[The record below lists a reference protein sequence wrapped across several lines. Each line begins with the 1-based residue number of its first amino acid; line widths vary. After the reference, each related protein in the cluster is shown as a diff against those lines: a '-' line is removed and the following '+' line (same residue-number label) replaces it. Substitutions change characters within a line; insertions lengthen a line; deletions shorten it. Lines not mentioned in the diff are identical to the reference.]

1 MGKAIAFATPVFFL
15 LIAVELLVARAR
27 GLSGAYRLN
36 DAINSL
42 SLGVMSQVVGLFVKV
57 FNYGVYVLVFEH
69 VALGTWPG
77 EWWAWVLAIVFYD
90 FCYYW
95 NHRLGHESA
104 VFWAS
109 HVVHHQSQRYNLST
123 ALRQTSSGAFLSWIF
138 YLPMAVAGVPP
149 AMFAVAAI
157 VDLLYQ
163 YWIHTEVIGKLG
175 WFDRWFASPSNH
187 RVHHAVNDRY
197 LDRNYGG
204 ILMAWDRLFGTFVD
218 ETERCVYG
226 TRAPLNSWDPLWAN
240 LEVYADLARK
250 SLRCERW
257 SDRLRVWL
265 KPPGW
270 QPAGAD
276 GRTWHKPS
284 FDLAQVQT
292 YDPPMPRPV
301 HAFAVAQIALAI
313 LGSVVLLWYSE
324 SLAAA
329 PLIAA
334 AVAVIAMLWLTGA
347 VMQSRLRMSHA
358 IALELAAVGIA
369 FVATSASAATRPA
382 LVPTASAA
390 AIPVVIDDARVLHAV
405 ERARTEFLAQQRFD
419 RMHVTVLLQ
428 GRDGHWRRGT
438 VEGDQLAYPASSVK
452 LGFLVG
458 AVHWCREHD
467 QAPDCLDEF
476 VRPMIVD
483 SDNVATGEVVD
494 RISGAPNAP
503 VADNDVE
510 AWIERRRYTERVL
523 ESVALLGSQRLF
535 TKTYPTN
542 SGEEPAELERL
553 AWQRL
558 GRNAMTTDLASA
570 LMLNVALGTLEPQA
584 TDYMRSLLRRPAFS
598 GHSSLGGGLPPGS
611 VHENKIGSAFDTL
624 QDVMYAELPNGQRL
638 VIAAFTNGWDAQEP
652 GPGDV
657 AKLGD
662 FTARVLRE
670 LKLDDAAGRA
680 PQYVDALAPGG
691 GAVRWQWRVPQPG
704 RYELALWYDAEA
716 GNAREAHATVVAQG
730 QHHELAVL
738 DLATWG
744 RRWIRLGDVKLDRGK
759 AALVLTSSTPGKLTG
774 GRLRIARWPDTHPG
788 AQVD

>member
-15 LIAVELLVARAR
+15 LIALELLVARAR
-27 GLSGAYRLN
+27 GMAGAYRLN
-36 DAINSL
+36 DAVNSL
-42 SLGVMSQVVGLFVKV
+42 SLGVMSQMVGLFVRV
-57 FNYGVYVLVFEH
+57 FNYGVYTLVFEH

-77 EWWAWVLAIVFYD
+77 AWWAWVLAIVFYD

-123 ALRQTSSGAFLSWIF
+123 ALRQTSSGAFLGWIF

-197 LDRNYGG
+197 IDRNYGG
-204 ILMAWDRLFGTFVD
+204 IFMAWDHLFGTYVD
-218 ETERCVYG
+218 ESERCVYG

-250 SLRCERW
+250 SMQCERW
-257 SDRLRVWL
+257 SDRVRVWL

-270 QPAGAD
+270 QPAAAD
-276 GRTWHKPS
+276 GTAWHKPH
-284 FDLAQVQT
+284 FDVSQVQT
-292 YDPPMPRPV
+292 YDPPMPRHV
-301 HAFAVAQIALAI
+301 RAFALVQLTLA
-313 LGSVVLLWYSE
+313 VVCSMLLLWYAE
-324 SLAAA
+324 VLPSL
-329 PLIAA
+329 PLTAG
-334 AVAVIAMLWLTGA
+334 AVAVVAVLWLTGA
-347 VMQSRLRMSHA
+347 VMQSRLRMSRA
-358 IALELAAVGIA
+358 VGLELAIAGIA
-369 FVATSASAATRPA
+369 IVATGASATSARAVQPSI
-382 LVPTASAA
+382 V
-390 AIPVVIDDARVLHAV
+390 PVVVDDARVQHAV
-405 ERARTEFLAQQRFD
+405 EYARAGFLALQPFD

-428 GRDGHWRRGT
+428 DRDGHWRRGA
-438 VEGDQLAYPASSVK
+438 VEGDRLAYPASSVK

-458 AVHWCREHD
+458 AVHWCHE
-467 QAPDCLDEF
+467 QGTPPDCLDEF

-483 SDNVATGEVVD
+483 SDNFATGEVVD

-503 VADNDVE
+503 AAGSDAE

-523 ESVALLGSQRLF
+523 DSAGLLGSQRLF

-542 SGEEPAELERL
+542 SGEEPSELERL

-570 LMLNVALGTLEPQA
+570 LMLGVAMGTLEPQA

-611 VHENKIGSAFDTL
+611 THENKIGSAFDTL
-624 QDVMYAELPNGQRL
+624 QDVMYAELPSGQRL
-638 VIAAFTNGWDAQEP
+638 VIAAFTNGWDSQEP
-652 GPGDV
+652 EPWDV

-662 FTARVLRE
+662 FTARLLHELR
-670 LKLDDAAGRA
+670 LDGAAGRE
-680 PQYVDALAPGG
+680 PRYVDASPARD
-691 GAVRWQWRVPQPG
+691 GAVSWQWRVPQPG
-704 RYELALWYDAEA
+704 RYELALWHEA
-716 GNAREAHATVVAQG
+716 DPGNTHEAHATVETPGRRDEIAS
-730 QHHELAVL
+730 L
-738 DLATWG
+738 DLTTWG
-744 RRWIRLGDVKLDRGK
+744 RRWIRLGDVELDRGK
-759 AALVLTSSTPGKLTG
+759 AALVLTTSTSGMLAG
-774 GRLRIARWPDTHPG
+774 GRLRIARWPD
-788 AQVD
+788 AQAD

>member
-15 LIAVELLVARAR
+15 LIALELLVARAR
-27 GLSGAYRLN
+27 GMTGAYRLN

-42 SLGVMSQVVGLFVKV
+42 SLGVMSQVVGLFVRV
-57 FNYGVYVLVFEH
+57 FNYGVYALVFEH
-69 VALGTWPG
+69 VALGAWPDA
-77 EWWAWVLAIVFYD
+77 WWAWALAIVFYD

-197 LDRNYGG
+197 IDRNYGG
-204 ILMAWDRLFGTFVD
+204 IFMAWDRLFGTFVD
-218 ETERCVYG
+218 ESERCEYG

-250 SLRCERW
+250 SLQCEHW
-257 SDRLRVWL
+257 SDRVRVWL

-276 GRTWHKPS
+276 GAAWHKPH
-284 FDLAQVQT
+284 FDVSQVQT

-301 HAFAVAQIALAI
+301 RAFAFVQIALAI
-313 LGSVVLLWYSE
+313 LGSMLLLWYAE
-324 SLAAA
+324 VLAGL
-329 PLIAA
+329 PLVAG
-334 AVAVIAMLWLTGA
+334 AVAVIAVLWLTGA
-347 VMQSRLRMSHA
+347 VMQSRLRMGRA
-358 IALELAAVGIA
+358 VAVELAAIGIA
-369 FVATSASAATRPA
+369 IVATGASAEPA
-382 LVPTASAA
+382 PTAQRVIA
-390 AIPVVIDDARVLHAV
+390 PVIVPVIVDDARVQQAV
-405 ERARTEFLAQQRFD
+405 ERARAGFLSQQSFD

-428 GRDGHWRRGT
+428 DRDGHWRRGG
-438 VEGDQLAYPASSVK
+438 VEGAQLAYPASSVK

-458 AVHWCREHD
+458 AVHWCHEQG

-503 VADNDVE
+503 IAGTDAE

-523 ESVALLGSQRLF
+523 ESAGLLGPQRLF

-542 SGEEPAELERL
+542 SGEEPAALERL

-570 LMLNVALGTLEPQA
+570 MMLNVAMGTLEPQA

-611 VHENKIGSAFDTL
+611 AHENKIGSAFDTL

-638 VIAAFTNGWDAQEP
+638 VISAFTNGWDSKEP
-652 GPGDV
+652 EPWDV

-662 FTARVLRE
+662 FTARLLHELRV
-670 LKLDDAAGRA
+670 DGAAGRA
-680 PQYVDALAPGG
+680 PRYFDASNAGDD
-691 GAVRWQWRVPQPG
+691 AVRWQWRAAKPG
-704 RYELALWYDAEA
+704 RYELALWYDADP
-716 GNAREAHATVVAQG
+716 GNTHDARATVVAHG
-730 QHHELAVL
+730 RRDEIAAL
-738 DLATWG
+738 DLSTWG
-744 RRWIRLGDVKLDRGK
+744 RRWIRLGDVELDRGK
-759 AALVLTSSTPGKLTG
+759 AELVLTTSTPGKLTG
-774 GRLRIARWPDTHPG
+774 GRLRIARWPDAH
-788 AQVD
+788 AD